1 MLFSYVIKRPD
12 YLITEA
18 AVEIVNKEKEDIR
31 IKEER
36 DLLKSSPYKSTRIQE
51 KLVKLKE
58 LKDLNL
64 ISEKEYEQK
73 KAQLLENF

>member
-1 MLFSYVIKRPD
+1 MLFSYVIKQPN
-12 YLITEA
+12 YLETEA
-18 AVEIVNKEKEDIR
+18 AIEIMNKELEDIR
-31 IKEER
+31 IKEEKNS
-36 DLLKSSPYKSTRIQE
+36 LKSSPYKSTRIQE

-73 KAQLLENF
+73 KAQLLETF